1 MRTARYHNGRYR
13 RLGLFPPRYRPKSTV
28 TSCCR
33 AVTVNFDHQRP
44 ISCCISRGREK
55 EEEGEEKPGVC
66 FTHAIR
72 RIKVCN
78 FDIYRPVGLYI
89 SLCQVAS
96 TRTACYR
103 GWLFSSDAAFWRPP
117 QMRALLHSVP
127 IGKMIVLDLFAE
139 VKPIWRQSSQ
149 FYGVPYVWYNPY
161 LNVGVGMCMEGIEQ
175 NPVVYE
181 LMSEMGFRSQK
192 VELKVMNLS
201 TS

>member
-33 AVTVNFDHQRP
+33 AVTVNFDHQRS

-72 RIKVCN
+72 RMWAISCPRTRRRN
-78 FDIYRPVGLYI
+78 EAPRFTISIFTARYGLDIP
-89 SLCQVAS
+89 LCQVAS

-103 GWLFSSDAAFWRPP
+103 VVPPKIDRRRSIEGRNRPS
-117 QMRALLHSVP
+117 AV
-127 IGKMIVLDLFAE
+127 D
-139 VKPIWRQSSQ
+139 
-149 FYGVPYVWYNPY
+149 
-161 LNVGVGMCMEGIEQ
+161 
-175 NPVVYE
+175 
-181 LMSEMGFRSQK
+181 
-192 VELKVMNLS
+192 
-201 TS
+201 